1 MNKIDTT
8 NATLSSLSEDELTQ
22 VVGGHKGYYSS
33 QPKQKKPAV
42 KQIKQ
47 AHGPYA
53 KKPAKHYGY

>member
-1 MNKIDTT
+1 MNSIDTT
-8 NATLSSLSEDELTQ
+8 NATLSTLSEDELTQ
-22 VVGGHKGYYSS
+22 VVGGNKGYYAS

-47 AHGPYA
+47 AHPYA